1 MFYYPNVLHRH
12 TGCFSTIWLA
22 ATKGIKMNRR
32 ELMKVNVGRTCQD
45 IMDYVLVRVPPPTP
59 DLPKPRFS
67 LYLSSQLQY
76 GVVIVYHNQCRF
88 LLEDS
93 QQTVE
98 RLFQPTPWNRI
109 DIAESDRLTLDVPDN
124 LFLME
129 GAEGAQDPFFGLM
142 RADQLP
148 SPYKIQ
154 QPKMLTQD
162 TASQHSLLASPLI
175 ASNGFS
181 LPAAVITLREKEQLG
196 IHAAECFEGA
206 ELPEA
211 TAKELDML
219 MDQQDQFCEAVEEQE
234 RERAATVD
242 TEGARISIDKLK
254 ETVSRADTDS
264 VWILDDETGQ
274 PFAVPLATLSREM
287 TPPTAAVVDI
297 PPEGSSGR
305 GRGSEKGTEPV
316 AESSTGGEADAP
328 PRRGRRGCVV
338 GGRRRQLVF
347 ADAEVQISEPAMRRQ
362 LENLL
367 AETLS
372 PAEMLLPV
380 HFLAKSARPDQLFS
394 TPSSVLYHPDLL
406 SLWKQ
411 GSHLV
416 TLPHSGHDGR
426 LGGEEEEEVLG
437 SEQDRETL
445 RRRRRESSFREI
457 PRHSA
462 EPGLQLTDASS
473 VSDVPLDVS
482 RGDKSHSDIV
492 TPASRWSPQ
501 GEVQD
506 LMQPIAEEYVEM
518 PELPQ
523 THAQS
528 GDLSAPDLLRLVS
541 FLLQR
546 IGQVTFD
553 TLLPPEASRSHTAHT
568 LSKLLELVSS
578 RELMVQQR
586 GPYSTILITQPEP
599 NTHTHTHTQNP

>member
-32 ELMKVNVGRTCQD
+32 ELMKVNVGRTCED

-98 RLFQPTPWNRI
+98 RLFRPTPWNRI
-109 DIAESDRLTLDVPDN
+109 DIAEADRLTLDVPDN

-129 GAEGAQDPFFGLM
+129 EAEGAQDPFFGLM

-154 QPKMLTQD
+154 KPKMLTQD

-219 MDQQDQFCEAVEEQE
+219 IDQQDQFCEVEEQE

-242 TEGARISIDKLK
+242 TEGDRISIDKLI
-254 ETVSRADTDS
+254 ETVPRADTDS
-264 VWILDDETGQ
+264 VWILDEETGQ
-274 PFAVPLATLSREM
+274 PFAVPLASREM
-287 TPPTAAVVDI
+287 TPLSVAVVDV

-347 ADAEVQISEPAMRRQ
+347 ADSEVQIPERAMRRQ

-372 PAEMLLPV
+372 PAEVLLPV

-394 TPSSVLYHPDLL
+394 TPSTVLYHPDLL

-411 GSHLV
+411 GS
-416 TLPHSGHDGR
+416 HSGHDGR

-445 RRRRRESSFREI
+445 RRRRESSFREI
-457 PRHSA
+457 PRYSA

-473 VSDVPLDVS
+473 VSDIPLDVS

-492 TPASRWSPQ
+492 TPASRRSPQ

-518 PELPQ
+518 PELSQ

-528 GDLSAPDLLRLVS
+528 GDLSAPELLRLVS

-578 RELMVQQR
+578 RELM
-586 GPYSTILITQPEP
+586 I
-599 NTHTHTHTQNP
+599 

>member
-88 LLEDS
+88 LLGWDVLKHNINNRTLISHLGVNVMLNVRHNAALSLGHSFTNS
-93 QQTVE
+93 QY
-98 RLFQPTPWNRI
+98 LPWR
-109 DIAESDRLTLDVPDN
+109 SSKFYFVMGFTKLKKVLLLLVFSSVCPVY
-124 LFLME
+124 L
-129 GAEGAQDPFFGLM
+129 
-142 RADQLP
+142 
-148 SPYKIQ
+148 

-162 TASQHSLLASPLI
+162 TASQHSLL
-175 ASNGFS
+175 

-219 MDQQDQFCEAVEEQE
+219 MAQQDQFSAP
-234 RERAATVD
+234 
-242 TEGARISIDKLK
+242 
-254 ETVSRADTDS
+254 RADTDS

-274 PFAVPLATLSREM
+274 PFVVPLATLSILAIRQVAVPYRLSVVTLLASISPP
-287 TPPTAAVVDI
+287 TPPLT
-297 PPEGSSGR
+297 PSPQ
-305 GRGSEKGTEPV
+305 
-316 AESSTGGEADAP
+316 ADAP

-338 GGRRRQLVF
+338 GGRRRQLDF

-372 PAEMLLPV
+372 PVQL
-380 HFLAKSARPDQLFS
+380 FLSVPLSFSLSPLIIPLFS

-445 RRRRRESSFREI
+445 RRRRESSFREKT
-457 PRHSA
+457 SC
-462 EPGLQLTDASS
+462 LVQCASTA

-492 TPASRWSPQ
+492 TPASRW
-501 GEVQD
+501 
-506 LMQPIAEEYVEM
+506 
-518 PELPQ
+518 
-523 THAQS
+523 
-528 GDLSAPDLLRLVS
+528 
-541 FLLQR
+541 
-546 IGQVTFD
+546 
-553 TLLPPEASRSHTAHT
+553 
-568 LSKLLELVSS
+568 
-578 RELMVQQR
+578 
-586 GPYSTILITQPEP
+586 
-599 NTHTHTHTQNP
+599 